1 MDGGMRM
8 SMSDS
13 SLVRHLIWVVLNKLA
28 LLTAIWW
35 SFFRS
40 ERVQADA
47 GSTAAHVLVSP
58 SSSGASQ

>member
-1 MDGGMRM
+1 MQW
-8 SMSDS
+8 SDS
-13 SLVRHLIWVVLNKLA
+13 ALVRHMVWVVLVKLV

-35 SFFRS
+35 AFFRS

>member
-1 MDGGMRM
+1 MQW
-8 SMSDS
+8 SDS
-13 SLVRHLIWVVLNKLA
+13 ALVRHLVWVVLVKLV

-35 SFFRS
+35 ALFRS

>member
-1 MDGGMRM
+1 
-8 SMSDS
+8 MSDS
-13 SLVRHLIWVVLNKLA
+13 SLVRHLIWVVLIKLA